1 MFDKGHHYFPEFDS
15 AALMEFVG
23 PFCRLMFAY
32 TNCEREIVNVV
43 CAATGNLSD
52 ENEFSRGSVKNLG
65 HDVEKFFRKKNG
77 DTPEITNIKEQI
89 HYAAKAY
96 ALRNDLAHGHWW
108 RFDSGKN
115 SVSVRRDRNAE
126 DRFVEITVKVIEE
139 AIGTFENA
147 GGRAFQNQTKTWTP
161 DQQHHPATLLRLVA
175 CHLESPETIGKSSN
189 INRDVV

>member
-1 MFDKGHHYFPEFDS
+1 MFDKSHHYFPRFDS

-52 ENEFSRGSVKNLG
+52 ENEFRRGSIKDLWR
-65 HDVEKFFRKKNG
+65 DVEKFIRKKNG
-77 DTPEITNIKEQI
+77 DTSEIAKIKEQI
-89 HYAAKAY
+89 NYAAKAY

-126 DRFVEITVKVIEE
+126 DRFVEITVKDIEE
-139 AIGTFENA
+139 AIGTFENVEA
-147 GGRAFQNQTKTWTP
+147 ELFKIRRKLG
-161 DQQHHPATLLRLVA
+161 HP
-175 CHLESPETIGKSSN
+175 INN
-189 INRDVV
+189 IIPPLY